1 MLINDK
7 RPKIFYGWWIVGS
20 SALITLYI
28 AGVIHFGFTAV
39 IEPIAN
45 EFGWSYT
52 QISFAASIRGLE
64 VSLLAPLI
72 GFLVDRWGPRRLV
85 LAGSIL
91 IGLGLLILSRV
102 NTLSMFYV
110 AFIVIATGMSACST
124 TALNTAVA
132 NWFRKKAALA
142 VGIVASGFGLGGLL
156 VPLVTWLTDTFEWR
170 TAMFSLGLGMLII
183 IMPLTLIIRHKPEQY
198 GYLPDGNANNAVKEG
213 ASQTFTASAETNI
226 PARQALR
233 SRAFWYISLA
243 AMCHVFVGGAIVT
256 HVMPYLSSVNIIR
269 STSSLVALL
278 MPVVSVCGRL
288 SVGWLGD
295 TFGERRVYALGLTLV
310 SVGSLLFSYV
320 SSDSIWLLVPFI
332 IIFSFGWGINATSR
346 MSIIR
351 HYFGRSSFGTILGF
365 SSGIMMVGSI
375 TGTPLA
381 GWVFDTWGSYQGA
394 WLAYTAVTLTGMIL
408 VSTMS
413 SPK

>member
-1 MLINDK
+1 MPMNDK

-20 SALITLYI
+20 SALITLYT
-28 AGVIHFGFTAV
+28 AGVIYFGFTAV

-64 VSLLAPLI
+64 VSLLAPLV

-85 LAGSIL
+85 FAGSIL

-102 NTLSMFYV
+102 NTLSMFYL
-110 AFIVIATGMSACST
+110 AFIVMATGMSACSAT
-124 TALNTAVA
+124 VLTTAVA
-132 NWFRKKAALA
+132 NWFRKRAAIA
-142 VGIVASGFGLGGLL
+142 MGIVASGFGLGGLL
-156 VPLVTWLTDTFEWR
+156 VPLVTWLVDTFDWR

-183 IMPLTLIIRHKPEQY
+183 IMPLSLIIRHKPEQY
-198 GYLPDGNANNAVKEG
+198 GYLPDGNADNAVKNSG
-213 ASQTFTASAETNI
+213 SQTFTASAETNI

-233 SRAFWYISLA
+233 SRAFWHIGLA
-243 AMCHVFVGGAIVT
+243 AMCHVFVGSAIVT
-256 HVMPYLSSVNIIR
+256 HVMPYLSSVKIIR

-278 MPVVSVCGRL
+278 LPVVSVSGRL
-288 SVGWLGD
+288 SVPWLGD
-295 TFGERRVYALGLTLV
+295 RFGEKRVYAMGLALV
-310 SVGSLLFSYV
+310 TIGALMFSYV

-332 IIFSFGWGINATSR
+332 ITFSFGWGINITSR
-346 MSIIR
+346 MSMLR
-351 HYFGRSSFGTILGF
+351 SYFGRSSFGTILGF

-408 VSTMS
+408 VSTMP